1 MLDINIRE
9 KFPNYYDNVL
19 EIDTLSEA
27 EQQLL
32 SQLRDE
38 LYSLINNQWVL
49 TADLSGISRYEKM
62 LNIVPSAEDSED
74 FRRDRILNRLN
85 QVSPYT
91 ITYLVRWLNVYLG
104 EKKYE
109 IEMEYGEYLL
119 TLTVHIGEY
128 GKLDELIK
136 TLTDIVPANI
146 GKVVNNEIICYNFTV
161 RHSGGAV
168 STGKIYRL
176 SQDIDVNYLLE
187 TVRHSGGAVSTGKI
201 YRLSQDIDVN
211 YLLETV
217 RHSGGAVS
225 TASIQHLI

>member
-91 ITYLVRWLNVYLG
+91 ITYLVRWLNV
-104 EKKYE
+104 
-109 IEMEYGEYLL
+109 
-119 TLTVHIGEY
+119 
-128 GKLDELIK
+128 
-136 TLTDIVPANI
+136 
-146 GKVVNNEIICYNFTV
+146 
-161 RHSGGAV
+161 
-168 STGKIYRL
+168 
-176 SQDIDVNYLLE
+176 
-187 TVRHSGGAVSTGKI
+187 
-201 YRLSQDIDVN
+201 
-211 YLLETV
+211 
-217 RHSGGAVS
+217 
-225 TASIQHLI
+225 